1 MPLIDEYYYCAS
13 DPIPPQRLSDEKR
26 VQTLPLSSDLCF
38 CYGSWLCIW
47 ILTCNESRSN
57 TCSSWR
63 TGVAVPRYRISTR
76 GILSRLIL
84 YLFVLVRL
92 FLGSPLKFHY
102 EQYISGLGCFPNP
115 SLLNPTAPRASPPPS
130 KNTMKQFQTTLPPVR
145 RIVTAHDISGREII
159 RSDSSMLAKVERA
172 FAKVAA
178 TDTYPLTVCI
188 PIQRCSGK
196 NMGDRL
202 FPFQRQQYRVSFI
215 RSLGVFQWVG

>member
-1 MPLIDEYYYCAS
+1 MLLVENGRRRAALPYLHERYLISADSLFVCPCAS
-13 DPIPPQRLSDEKR
+13 VPRVPPQVSLRAVHKWVGLFPQSFVAQPNSSARL
-26 VQTLPLSSDLCF
+26 
-38 CYGSWLCIW
+38 
-47 ILTCNESRSN
+47 
-57 TCSSWR
+57 
-63 TGVAVPRYRISTR
+63 
-76 GILSRLIL
+76 
-84 YLFVLVRL
+84 
-92 FLGSPLKFHY
+92 
-102 EQYISGLGCFPNP
+102 
-115 SLLNPTAPRASPPPS
+115 PPPS